1 MLCVRTGHETSVSR
15 FRSWSKSLFWMCLA
29 LGLCHTDL
37 REQRQQIPDP
47 AMFSGCRRDYLE
59 HISAVAKMQIYCSCA
74 ASCPAKSVSPLQ
86 FFDLFLYWEGT
97 WNQGFSTDQ
106 WREQLPELCLE
117 CLRHKDKQVY
127 SAPKEDQPWCPQYL
141 LHFAFPYTQK
151 LPQMLITHQCEPKG
165 KLS

>member
-47 AMFSGCRRDYLE
+47 AMVSGCRRDCLE

-74 ASCPAKSVSPLQ
+74 ASCPAKSVLYSSLICSCTGREHEIRGLAQTSGGNSFLSFVWSVSGTKTSRCALRPKRISP
-86 FFDLFLYWEGT
+86 DVP
-97 WNQGFSTDQ
+97 STFCILLSLIH
-106 WREQLPELCLE
+106 RNCLK
-117 CLRHKDKQVY
+117 C
-127 SAPKEDQPWCPQYL
+127 
-141 LHFAFPYTQK
+141 
-151 LPQMLITHQCEPKG
+151 
-165 KLS
+165 